1 MEVKEEIDV
10 KEEGFIAINE
20 EVDLG
25 IKLEE
30 NPEDNFPHIKSEPD
44 EVSCVCV
51 CVLLDTFD
59 QCPAMSV
66 AFVTSIILAT

>member
-1 MEVKEEIDV
+1 
-10 KEEGFIAINE
+10 
-20 EVDLG
+20 VDLG

-51 CVLLDTFD
+51 LLDTFD

-66 AFVTSIILAT
+66 AFVTSIILAN